1 MRSATAGALHGRC
14 FGGSRATLEQVDR
27 RGDGDGEPEAG
38 VAVVAAE
45 QQQQASQQRDEHRH
59 DPGDARHGH
68 RRSLLR
74 MLRAR
79 RGARRARATL
89 SAPIRPKIARE
100 SRRRRGWRSSASGV
114 SVKYSVFSRTRRAQ
128 VTKSELVDQVADRA
142 DLTKQDA
149 ARAIEAVIATVED
162 ALRRGSEVTVAGFGK
177 FHVSDRGARMGV
189 NPRTGERIQIPASR
203 VPRFTAG
210 SGLKSA
216 VKGR

>member
-1 MRSATAGALHGRC
+1 MLP
-14 FGGSRATLEQVDR
+14 VPKR
-27 RGDGDGEPEAG
+27 R
-38 VAVVAAE
+38 
-45 QQQQASQQRDEHRH
+45 R
-59 DPGDARHGH
+59 
-68 RRSLLR
+68 
-74 MLRAR
+74 
-79 RGARRARATL
+79 
-89 SAPIRPKIARE
+89 IARE
-100 SRRRRGWRSSASGV
+100 RPRRHGWRSSASGV

-149 ARAIEAVIATVED
+149 ARAVEAVIATVED